1 FIGLRRFSSRHSPS
15 DVCITT
21 QLWTC
26 MQASYSSWQNSI
38 RHRTDSSWRTF
49 TNSTPVLALLVRPFH
64 PIGHVLVAV
73 ICFVNLFHAI
83 EGAFALA
90 HFFVNDSEVV
100 DDFLFRPIHR

>member
-1 FIGLRRFSSRHSPS
+1 MPTFGIRRSHHDTAL
-15 DVCITT
+15 DVHAS
-21 QLWTC
+21 QLFEL
-26 MQASYSSWQNSI
+26 AESI
-38 RHRTDSSWRTF
+38 RHRTDSLWRTF

-73 ICFVNLFHAI
+73 ISFVNLFHAI

-100 DDFLFRPIHR
+100 DGFLFRPIHR